1 VKKKKKPFR
10 QAPGINSI
18 ALQEAQEIFGDV
30 SSLLEERRKH
40 MMTGA
45 AGLDDELRD
54 EEKDEDDYGHGQRA
68 PPQKLL
74 EKQFEPSL
82 LEEKFLTE
90 KDDRLRETDVPER
103 LQVCNQQNLLI
114 YSIQIYCVF
123 LVSKIGRCLQCR
135 WNKNLGV
142 HLKGLLGSFLNW
154 MSLSCPMLVDS
165 GRGSR
170 CIP

>member
-68 PPQKLL
+68 PYGHGQRAPPQKLL

-103 LQVCNQQNLLI
+103 LQVCN
-114 YSIQIYCVF
+114 
-123 LVSKIGRCLQCR
+123 
-135 WNKNLGV
+135 
-142 HLKGLLGSFLNW
+142 
-154 MSLSCPMLVDS
+154 
-165 GRGSR
+165 
-170 CIP
+170 